1 MQVRQNDRL
10 ALSRSG
16 LALNIVSWLKS
27 GLHLC
32 SVRPTI
38 FHVIYQTPVRVFD
51 MASKTI
57 HTSLLIR
64 GYCFS
69 ALISHESNSIL
80 KIIRCWNFVVVRS
93 KSCGS
98 EDAESFAANN
108 ISHFHSP
115 KTGKEES
122 KLMQ

>member
-1 MQVRQNDRL
+1 
-10 ALSRSG
+10 
-16 LALNIVSWLKS
+16 
-27 GLHLC
+27 
-32 SVRPTI
+32 
-38 FHVIYQTPVRVFD
+38 

-69 ALISHESNSIL
+69 ALISHESSNIL

-98 EDAESFAANN
+98 EDTESFAVNN
-108 ISHFHSP
+108 RSRFHSP